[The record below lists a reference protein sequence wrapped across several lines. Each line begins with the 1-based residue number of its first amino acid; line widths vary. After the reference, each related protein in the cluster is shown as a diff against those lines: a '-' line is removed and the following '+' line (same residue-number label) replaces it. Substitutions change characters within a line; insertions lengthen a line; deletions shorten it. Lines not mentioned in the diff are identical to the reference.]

1 MECFSSANTAIH
13 NVWCCKPFSAGTQ
26 SVPLLSFISSLAPLS
41 PVPLS
46 PRFSTFGTMEYQ
58 YTRGIQRPN
67 AAQLS
72 LALSSVLQ
80 DSLIPDTRMDIA
92 KEGLYREPPQSSSN
106 LMVPT
111 KTPYSVLS
119 SGSAYSQESWN
130 GPEAWAFN
138 KPPPSSR
145 LASAV
150 LVPGGSYPATL
161 ARPAGPASIASGR
174 ESTFSTTT
182 GSSRSVASAQSLLQ
196 SARASSATSFSN
208 QDSFISLAGV
218 DKVSDDKKEK
228 TKLKQMYK
236 RASMSTKALAK
247 LFSRSPTSSRTSP
260 PGGIVKRSSLKPPMP
275 ILSPPRQPLDVDPF
289 ASGSSVGSYGLDV
302 NPTPL
307 EHKRT
312 GSSPEVKSPLSI
324 DVQARLQRSPSVS
337 SPLGIPTSPSLARL
351 THPEY
356 PQSIRGRDVPFPP
369 LKARLPLPLP
379 KQLPPISRKA
389 KFVHLCHG
397 YHQATPSGT
406 SSTGPSSSVPGTAST
421 SAYSTTPYAN
431 IKSQPLKGHI
441 RTTSPAT
448 KISKCERGCASY
460 ACQSGCNRA
469 YTASS
474 ATRSPRNPDHYD
486 EKPQVV
492 QGGQASFLDFPPP
505 TTRPSL
511 ITRDQDGTGSNSN
524 GSGVK
529 VGSVVVHEVH
539 LVKPVPSMPAMR
551 VAHLESPSKQLENVT
566 RQRPRAGSVRAGTA
580 ASDPLNTEKPR
591 KLPIPTSVVPP
602 SDALPSLPQRA
613 TRSRARSV
621 SSRDSSP
628 ARPLPRPP
636 ASEKPSVPQISTQNL
651 TTGDT
656 QETWLVE
663 PSNKSSL
670 RSQPSIRSIP
680 RSPSLPSLGPNFTDA
695 PPLPTSRATSQHEE
709 PRGRSHVR
717 SPSLP
722 TFPVKSTPLP
732 GNVQDRTTRQP
743 LPSGIAERLR
753 SRGRSNSRTRSD
765 DRRPSVDT
773 SLVPPPPLPPSS
785 ERKKPTLESIP
796 SASTYGYPE
805 SYSHTTGST
814 LSTAS
819 SLQTPPSPTVS
830 RLLKTRNTGRARAA
844 SLKSPSMPDLR
855 AALATNPVPSSTSTR
870 SRGPHTPSP
879 PLPQVQTH
887 VNTSTPNMVQ
897 QPSVLT
903 SYRTSDAS
911 KSSDSL
917 LPYLR
922 PKPNLTRPKELS
934 YPPQKDNVRAFHAR
948 SNKEIAKEG
957 DWDFLDRPP
966 RPPRSPSV
974 HIPETPTIAK
984 TNFGRSHFRS
994 QPTRDSDVPPVPSVH
1009 VPRERSMERS
1019 IGMAL

>member
-1 MECFSSANTAIH
+1 
-13 NVWCCKPFSAGTQ
+13 
-26 SVPLLSFISSLAPLS
+26 
-41 PVPLS
+41 
-46 PRFSTFGTMEYQ
+46 
-58 YTRGIQRPN
+58 
-67 AAQLS
+67 
-72 LALSSVLQ
+72 
-80 DSLIPDTRMDIA
+80 MDIA

-356 PQSIRGRDVPFPP
+356 PQSIRGRDVPFPVNSSNVS
-369 LKARLPLPLP
+369 LPLPPQRSRSASQSSVTSTATQTTTANFSQGQVRPPLP
-379 KQLPPISRKA
+379 RIPSSNSLQARARQVPAQASQAPPQLPPTRPLPMPTSKVNPSKA
-389 KFVHLCHG
+389 TSGPLLQRPRSQSVREVVRPTPVN
-397 YHQATPSGT
+397 QAATEPTPHRVRP
-406 SSTGPSSSVPGTAST
+406 GP
-421 SAYSTTPYAN
+421 
-431 IKSQPLKGHI
+431 
-441 RTTSPAT
+441 
-448 KISKCERGCASY
+448 
-460 ACQSGCNRA
+460 
-469 YTASS
+469 
-474 ATRSPRNPDHYD
+474 PRNPDHYD

-511 ITRDQDGTGSNSN
+511 ITRNQDGTGSNSN

-1009 VPRERSMERS
+1009 VPRERSMERG